1 MQTTFRTDAVVVKV
15 TKVGSSDRLLTLLT
29 ADRGVI
35 KAYANSAEN
44 PKNKLH
50 SSSGLFCYGDYLIYD
65 GGKDLKVQ
73 ECDLKEIF
81 YGLRSDIL
89 PLTTAQYFCELA
101 ADLIAGEGEY
111 GPELLRLTLNSFY
124 YLSNQLLPP
133 ALLKPVYELRLI
145 SDVGFMPSLV
155 ACSNCG
161 AFETDPM
168 YFSPVHGALRCA
180 ECGPADG
187 TYKKICLDAVSA
199 MRQIC
204 YADLKQVFAV
214 RASGDTLK
222 EISDCSERYLL
233 ERAGRQFGT
242 LSFLKSIS

>member
-1 MQTTFRTDAVVVKV
+1 MQTTFRTDAVVVRSA
-15 TKVGSSDRLLTLLT
+15 KVGSSDRLLTLLT

-50 SSSGLFCYGDYLIYD
+50 ASCNLFCYGDFLVYD
-65 GGKDLKVQ
+65 GGKELKIV
-73 ECDLKEIF
+73 ECELKEIF
-81 YGLRSDIL
+81 YDLRVDIL
-89 PLTTAQYFCELA
+89 TLAMAQYFCELA
-101 ADLIAGEGEY
+101 ADLSAGGGEN
-111 GPELLRLTLNSFY
+111 GQEILRLTLNSFY
-124 YLSNQLLPP
+124 YLSHALLPP

-155 ACSNCG
+155 ACGNCG

-168 YFSPVHGALRCA
+168 YFSPVRGVLRCA

-204 YADLKQVFAV
+204 YADLKQVFALRV
-214 RASGDTLK
+214 SGDALR
-222 EISDCSERYLL
+222 ELSDCSERYLL

-242 LSFLKSIS
+242 LSFLKTLY